1 MSIGHFVGNYSMNKF
16 MSLLEWRMIFKHL
29 DKLIEKYLKKPQT
42 KRTNVLVDLADTNI
56 ELNVGWTGMDAD
68 FYGKLFPVID
78 LDMVYPFV
86 MVVEIG
92 YKSNMNKFVL
102 PAGEGSD
109 QTTNNLCSQKN
120 VTFVPKAKTSTT
132 ETPTAKIVASTSN
145 TKMLN
150 ASASKSPVASTSN
163 TEMQAPKSSTKSKD
177 SLAVSTSVT
186 VGSIVDLTLLKT
198 IGSNGTRPFTI
209 PLNRLTADEID
220 RLTGSN
226 NSTCSTVPTGNGKK
240 RKHESL
246 NDSVS
251 TPKKEMPTK
260 RPAPETPFVNSVN
273 STPYVRLSKIE
284 LDPIEKDVSRI
295 SSEDDKSKKTKAGP
309 KSSKTKKI
317 YSNGNKNRLT
327 KTQPSSKRTAAK
339 SARPRLQ
346 VSIGHLTAKP
356 KKLSKVKKSMHKD
369 KKNKKSSKLVNGESS
384 SLENKEGNTT
394 DPSQQPS
401 TSRASNNKE
410 NHRPKLESY
419 VNPQPMFVKISLNS
433 FVLPIF

>member
-1 MSIGHFVGNYSMNKF
+1 
-16 MSLLEWRMIFKHL
+16 MSLLEWRMIFEHL

-42 KRTNVLVDLADTNI
+42 KRPNVLVDLADTNI
-56 ELNVGWTGMDAD
+56 QLNVGWTGMDAD
-68 FYGKLFPVID
+68 FYGKIFPVID
-78 LDMVYPFV
+78 FEMVYPFV
-86 MVVEIG
+86 MVVKVG
-92 YKSNMNKFVL
+92 YKSNMNIFVP
-102 PAGEGSD
+102 PAGEGSN
-109 QTTNNLCSQKN
+109 QTTNNLSSQKN
-120 VTFVPKAKTSTT
+120 IPFVPKAKTPTT
-132 ETPTAKIVASTSN
+132 KTPTPKISVSKSPMASTSS

-163 TEMQAPKSSTKSKD
+163 AKMPTPKSSTKSKD

-186 VGSIVDLTLLKT
+186 VESIVDSTLSKT
-198 IGSNGTRPFTI
+198 IGSNGSAGANGTRPFTI
-209 PLNRLTADEID
+209 PLDRLTADEID
-220 RLTGSN
+220 RLTGSIS
-226 NSTCSTVPTGNGKK
+226 STCSTVPTSGGKK

-251 TPKKEMPTK
+251 TPKKEMPAK

-284 LDPIEKDVSRI
+284 PDPIETDVSRI
-295 SSEDDKSKKTKAGP
+295 SSENDKPKKTKAGP

-317 YSNGNKNRLT
+317 NNNGNKNRLI

-369 KKNKKSSKLVNGESS
+369 KKSKKSSKLVNGKSS
-384 SLENKEGNTT
+384 SLEIVEGNTT
-394 DPSQQPS
+394 DPFQQPS

-410 NHRPKLESY
+410 NHRPEPELY
-419 VNPQPMFVKISLNS
+419 GNPQPMLVKISLNS
-433 FVLPIF
+433 LILPIF